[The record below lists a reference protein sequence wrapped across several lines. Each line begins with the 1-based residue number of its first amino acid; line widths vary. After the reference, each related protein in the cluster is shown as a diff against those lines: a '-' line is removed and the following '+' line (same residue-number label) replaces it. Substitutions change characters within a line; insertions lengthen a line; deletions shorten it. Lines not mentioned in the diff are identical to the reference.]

1 MSVME
6 SPLEVLSRA
15 ATMVQ
20 DNANEARLTTK
31 ELPTTK
37 WRRDRRLRANE
48 YHHHSHSSSS
58 SMSPLSPQNLHH
70 PHSPQNS
77 TNNTNGN
84 MVRPLSETT
93 QNSITETPLD
103 MSVTSAMVKQRS
115 PPPPYR
121 EPLPGSTFA
130 TALARPSVI
139 TQAPPKRDSNNHN
152 QNFNSISNREND
164 NSVTAESN
172 SVCDPVID
180 EHFRRSLGADYM
192 NLFKKKSSPPTSS
205 ASSPQEP
212 QPAPPGPQ
220 QKDEESE
227 EQHSPKHR
235 TTVTVNGESVGTS
248 VDDHF
253 AKALGDTWKKLQAD
267 KAKNDE

>member
-1 MSVME
+1 
-6 SPLEVLSRA
+6 
-15 ATMVQ
+15 
-20 DNANEARLTTK
+20 
-31 ELPTTK
+31 
-37 WRRDRRLRANE
+37 
-48 YHHHSHSSSS
+48 
-58 SMSPLSPQNLHH
+58 
-70 PHSPQNS
+70 
-77 TNNTNGN
+77 
-84 MVRPLSETT
+84 
-93 QNSITETPLD
+93 
-103 MSVTSAMVKQRS
+103 
-115 PPPPYR
+115 
-121 EPLPGSTFA
+121 
-130 TALARPSVI
+130 
-139 TQAPPKRDSNNHN
+139 
-152 QNFNSISNREND
+152 
-164 NSVTAESN
+164 
-172 SVCDPVID
+172 
-180 EHFRRSLGADYM
+180 M